1 MAKIDLYDP
10 KWIEMVFANKNRE
23 YGAYKL
29 RKGTTNR
36 NLLSLAILIGAVLLL
51 WGGLVLKSYLDD
63 KAAEAEAEA
72 YDASLQ
78 ASILEDEK
86 KKEEEKKDLPPPPP
100 PEEIQVPEERA
111 TQQYTVPEI
120 KEVIDESKQL
130 KQQDQLDKSV
140 ETGTETKEGTNDATV
155 LQEAV
160 KEVEEI
166 KEEPKPEPPKVVEDT
181 RVYNLAE
188 LAQQPSFPGGD
199 AAMYAWLSKNL
210 QYPPIAQENGISG
223 TVVVSFVIGK
233 DGSVSDVKVVRGKDP
248 SLDKEAVRVVSKM
261 PKWNPGKQNGQN
273 VRVSYTL
280 PVKFQLQ

>member
-166 KEEPKPEPPKVVEDT
+166 KEEPKPEPPKEVEDT